1 MHFTCCIIFTFFFFR
16 PKNQLVSIH
25 YLFSPAWWAYQQ
37 IPISIGYSERAMRQ
51 VGKKSPKRK
60 NDINICTIYMMY
72 YNAYILNIIHY
83 ECVSSAS
90 APKTTERAHRNN
102 KANEKA
108 EKYTI
113 NVIVPKIDDKS
124 KGNGGSKE
132 MLGNTN
138 ECENMPRME
147 ESLWLLPLRNYIN
160 F

>member
-1 MHFTCCIIFTFFFFR
+1 
-16 PKNQLVSIH
+16 
-25 YLFSPAWWAYQQ
+25 
-37 IPISIGYSERAMRQ
+37 
-51 VGKKSPKRK
+51 
-60 NDINICTIYMMY
+60 MY

-90 APKTTERAHRNN
+90 APKTTESAHRNN